1 MMRTKAARR
10 GRLLILAASLAPAL
24 AGAERADRNQPTLI
38 VADHQTVDDLKQ
50 VSVFTGHVVLTKG
63 TIRVTGE
70 RMEYREDPEGYQYAV
85 VTAGE
90 DSTATFHQR
99 RDPTRPGVEE
109 TIDGVAERIEYDNRA
124 DTVKLFTRAI
134 VRRFENGVMR
144 DEFTGDR
151 ITYEARTSHY
161 DLIGTGSGPS
171 ARVTARI
178 APRINESTPPE
189 QPTKAVEPAHGPPA
203 SAPTGSSQGSDKAGG
218 SAAVD
223 PARGEQANAPA
234 RGSPASD
241 PAGGSPAVDPPRAP
255 Q

>member
-1 MMRTKAARR
+1 MTGTRPNRWGHLVM
-10 GRLLILAASLAPAL
+10 L
-24 AGAERADRNQPTLI
+24 AGWLVPLTAAAERADRNQPTLI

-50 VSVFTGHVVLTKG
+50 VSVFTGHVILTKG

-90 DSTATFHQR
+90 DATATFHQR

-151 ITYEARTSHY
+151 ITYDARNSHY
-161 DLIGTGSGPS
+161 DLTGTASGPG

-178 APRINESTPPE
+178 APRINESTAGEAPK
-189 QPTKAVEPAHGPPA
+189 TGDPAHG
-203 SAPTGSSQGSDKAGG
+203 
-218 SAAVD
+218 AA
-223 PARGEQANAPA
+223 Q
-234 RGSPASD
+234 
-241 PAGGSPAVDPPRAP
+241 
-255 Q
+255 

>member
-1 MMRTKAARR
+1 MTGRQPSRW
-10 GRLLILAASLAPAL
+10 GRLLVLTAWLVPSL
-24 AGAERADRNQPTLI
+24 AGAERADRYQATLI

-99 RDPTRPGVEE
+99 RDQTHPGVEE
-109 TIDGVAERIEYDNRA
+109 TIDGVADRIEYDNRA
-124 DTVKLFTRAI
+124 DTVKLFTHAV

-151 ITYEARTSHY
+151 ITYDARNSHY
-161 DLIGTGSGPS
+161 DLTGSTSGPD
-171 ARVTARI
+171 ARVHARI
-178 APRINESTPPE
+178 APRINESTPAE
-189 QPTKAVEPAHGPPA
+189 
-203 SAPTGSSQGSDKAGG
+203 APKTT
-218 SAAVD
+218 D
-223 PARGEQANAPA
+223 PAR
-234 RGSPASD
+234 S
-241 PAGGSPAVDPPRAP
+241 AP

>member
-1 MMRTKAARR
+1 MTGAQPARWH
-10 GRLLILAASLAPAL
+10 RLLVLAACLAPWL
-24 AGAERADRNQPTLI
+24 AQAERADRNQPTLI

-70 RMEYREDPEGYQYAV
+70 RMEYREDPEGYQYAI
-85 VTAGE
+85 VTAGD

-124 DTVKLFTRAI
+124 DTVKLYTRAV

-151 ITYEARTSHY
+151 ITYDARNSHY
-161 DLIGTGSGPS
+161 DLTGTSSGPGG
-171 ARVTARI
+171 RVTARI
-178 APRINESTPPE
+178 APRVNESTPAE
-189 QPTKAVEPAHGPPA
+189 EPR
-203 SAPTGSSQGSDKAGG
+203 KAG
-218 SAAVD
+218 D
-223 PARGEQANAPA
+223 PGR
-234 RGSPASD
+234 
-241 PAGGSPAVDPPRAP
+241 GGSP
-255 Q
+255 